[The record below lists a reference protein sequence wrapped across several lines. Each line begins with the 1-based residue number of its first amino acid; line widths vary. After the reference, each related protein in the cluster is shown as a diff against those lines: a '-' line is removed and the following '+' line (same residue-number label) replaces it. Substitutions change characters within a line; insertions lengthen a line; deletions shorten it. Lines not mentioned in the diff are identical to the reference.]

1 MRSLILITALCMI
14 GMTVF
19 SFSPPAGEDGVE
31 KQQTVPD
38 VDLERYSGLWYE
50 IARFPHSFEKGL
62 VGVTAEYILKP
73 GGRVTVINRGYR
85 VSFDGR
91 VSTVRGRAQVPD
103 PAEPGRLKV
112 AFFLF
117 FGADY
122 RILDLDRKA
131 EDYRWAIVGS
141 SSDNYLWILSR
152 EPIME
157 EELYRDLVRRAAAL
171 GYDTSRLIRVEQ
183 REEK

>member
-14 GMTVF
+14 GVTV
-19 SFSPPAGEDGVE
+19 SCMSPPAKERTVDIR
-31 KQQTVPD
+31 QTVS
-38 VDLERYSGLWYE
+38 DLDIERYSGLWYG

-73 GGRVTVINRGYR
+73 RGRITVINRGYR
-85 VSFDGR
+85 GSFDGK
-91 VSTVRGRAQVPD
+91 VSTVRGRARVPD
-103 PAEPGRLKV
+103 PSEPGHLKV

-122 RILDLDRKA
+122 LILDLDREA
-131 EDYRWAIVGS
+131 DDYRYAIVGS
-141 SSDNYLWILSR
+141 SSDNYLWILGR

-157 EELYRDLVRRAAAL
+157 EELYRELVRRAADM
-171 GYDTSRLIRVEQ
+171 GYDTSQLIRVEQ